1 MLNRTPTEPTTA
13 HLAGA
18 QLTKAKLPRLL
29 LGVAVIWALFA
40 IQLCRA
46 EGRGIARQIEAERAP
61 KKSCATAVAVNAGA
75 VK

>member
-13 HLAGA
+13 LTRSSKQRPLA
-18 QLTKAKLPRLL
+18 QRLL
-29 LGVAVIWALFA
+29 LAAAVIWSLWA

-61 KKSCATAVAVNAGA
+61 KKGCAAVVAVNAGG